1 MQQKDY
7 IQEFET
13 YLLLEKGLS
22 ENTTINYIRDLQQ
35 FFTYMKKDI
44 GEIEEQDIIHYLKYL
59 NEHYATSSIVRKM
72 VTLRQ
77 FFLYLKKNKMI
88 EHNMMANIDMPKSQ
102 KHLPQTVSL
111 ESVTKVLHI
120 IDQSSPAGKR
130 DYLMLL
136 LSVASG
142 VRVSELIHLT
152 TNDFNYKAKRIR
164 VVGKGNKERLVPL
177 DAKTCD
183 LLEDYIHHERQVYDK
198 LGNKEIFLNH
208 FGKMISREEFYN
220 ILQKYACEAGI
231 SEHLSPHKLRHTFA
245 TTLLDGDAD
254 LRSIQELL
262 GHSDIATTTIY
273 THVANEKIVEDY
285 KRFFHRNKKE
295 G

>member
-88 EHNMMANIDMPKSQ
+88 EHNIMANIDMPKSQ

-111 ESVTKVLHI
+111 ESVTKVLHT

-136 LSVASG
+136 MSVASG

-208 FGKMISREEFYN
+208 FGKMICREEFYN

-245 TTLLDGDAD
+245 TTLLNGDAD

>member
-88 EHNMMANIDMPKSQ
+88 EHNIMANIDMPKSQ

-111 ESVTKVLHI
+111 ESVTKVLHT

-177 DAKTCD
+177 DAKTCN

>member
-59 NEHYATSSIVRKM
+59 NEHYATTSIVRKM

-88 EHNMMANIDMPKSQ
+88 EHNIMANIDMPKSQ

-111 ESVTKVLHI
+111 ESVTKVLHT

>member
-88 EHNMMANIDMPKSQ
+88 EHNIMANIDRPKSQ

-111 ESVTKVLHI
+111 ESVTKVLHT

-208 FGKMISREEFYN
+208 FGKMICREEFYN

>member
-88 EHNMMANIDMPKSQ
+88 ENNIMANIDMPKSQ

-111 ESVTKVLHI
+111 ESVTKVLHT

-208 FGKMISREEFYN
+208 FGKMICREEFYN

>member
-88 EHNMMANIDMPKSQ
+88 EHNIMANIDMPKSQ

-111 ESVTKVLHI
+111 ESVTKVLHT

-152 TNDFNYKAKRIR
+152 TNDFNYKVKRIR

>member
-88 EHNMMANIDMPKSQ
+88 EHNIMANIDMPKSQ

-111 ESVTKVLHI
+111 ESVTKVLHT

-208 FGKMISREEFYN
+208 FGKMICREEFYN

-262 GHSDIATTTIY
+262 GNSDIATTTIY

>member
-59 NEHYATSSIVRKM
+59 NEHYATTSIVRKM

-88 EHNMMANIDMPKSQ
+88 EHNIMANIDMPKSQ

-111 ESVTKVLHI
+111 ESVTKVLHT

-152 TNDFNYKAKRIR
+152 TNDFNFKAKRIR

>member
-35 FFTYMKKDI
+35 FFAYMKKDI

-59 NEHYATSSIVRKM
+59 NEHYATTSIVRKM

-88 EHNMMANIDMPKSQ
+88 EHNIMANIDMPKSQ

-111 ESVTKVLHI
+111 ESVTKVLHT
-120 IDQSSPAGKR
+120 IDQSYPAGKR

>member
-88 EHNMMANIDMPKSQ
+88 EHNIMANIDMPKSQ

-111 ESVTKVLHI
+111 ESVTKVLHT

-136 LSVASG
+136 LSVTSG

>member
-44 GEIEEQDIIHYLKYL
+44 GEIEEKDIIHYLKYL

-88 EHNMMANIDMPKSQ
+88 EHNIMANIDMPKSQ

-111 ESVTKVLHI
+111 ESVTKVLHT

-208 FGKMISREEFYN
+208 FGKMISRKEFYN

>member
-88 EHNMMANIDMPKSQ
+88 EHNIMANIDMPKSQ

-111 ESVTKVLHI
+111 ESVTKVLHT

-208 FGKMISREEFYN
+208 FGKMICREEFYN

>member
-88 EHNMMANIDMPKSQ
+88 EHNIMANIDMPKSQ

-111 ESVTKVLHI
+111 ESVTKVLHT

-208 FGKMISREEFYN
+208 FGKMICREEFYN

-245 TTLLDGDAD
+245 TTLPDGDAD

>member
-59 NEHYATSSIVRKM
+59 NEHYTTSSIVRKM

-88 EHNMMANIDMPKSQ
+88 EHNIMANIDMPKSQ

-111 ESVTKVLHI
+111 ESVTKVLHT

>member
-88 EHNMMANIDMPKSQ
+88 EHNIMANIDMPKSQ

-111 ESVTKVLHI
+111 ESVTKVLHT

-231 SEHLSPHKLRHTFA
+231 SDHLSPHKLRHTFA

>member
-13 YLLLEKGLS
+13 YLFLEKGLS

-44 GEIEEQDIIHYLKYL
+44 GEIEEKDIIHYLKYL
-59 NEHYATSSIVRKM
+59 NEHYETSSIVRKM

-88 EHNMMANIDMPKSQ
+88 EHNIMANIDMPKSQ

-111 ESVTKVLHI
+111 ESVTKVLHT

>member
-1 MQQKDY
+1 
-7 IQEFET
+7 
-13 YLLLEKGLS
+13 
-22 ENTTINYIRDLQQ
+22 
-35 FFTYMKKDI
+35 
-44 GEIEEQDIIHYLKYL
+44 
-59 NEHYATSSIVRKM
+59 
-72 VTLRQ
+72 
-77 FFLYLKKNKMI
+77 
-88 EHNMMANIDMPKSQ
+88 
-102 KHLPQTVSL
+102 
-111 ESVTKVLHI
+111 
-120 IDQSSPAGKR
+120 
-130 DYLMLL
+130 MLL

-208 FGKMISREEFYN
+208 FGKMICREEFYN

>member
-77 FFLYLKKNKMI
+77 FFLYLKKNKLI
-88 EHNMMANIDMPKSQ
+88 EHNIMANIDMPKSQ

-111 ESVTKVLHI
+111 ESVTKVLHT

-208 FGKMISREEFYN
+208 FGKMICREEFYN

>member
-88 EHNMMANIDMPKSQ
+88 EHNIMANIDMPKSQ

-111 ESVTKVLHI
+111 ESVTKVLHT

-208 FGKMISREEFYN
+208 FGKMICREEFYN

-245 TTLLDGDAD
+245 TTLLDGDED

>member
-88 EHNMMANIDMPKSQ
+88 EHNIMANIDMPKSQ

-111 ESVTKVLHI
+111 ESVTKVLHT

-183 LLEDYIHHERQVYDK
+183 FLEDYIHHERQVYDK

-262 GHSDIATTTIY
+262 GHSDIVTTTIY

>member
-77 FFLYLKKNKMI
+77 LFLYLKKNKMI

-111 ESVTKVLHI
+111 ESVTKVLHT

>member
-88 EHNMMANIDMPKSQ
+88 EHNIMANIDMPKSQ

-111 ESVTKVLHI
+111 ESVTKVLHT

-142 VRVSELIHLT
+142 IRVSELIHLT

-208 FGKMISREEFYN
+208 FGKMICREEFYN

>member
-88 EHNMMANIDMPKSQ
+88 EHNIMANIDMPKSQ

-111 ESVTKVLHI
+111 ESVTKVLHT